1 MRCAYGVRCSAWII
15 HYGLLT
21 LIARGFA
28 MTLHF
33 SNLASRFVGQTGTRL
48 LMDDLGEVLES
59 DRDICNLGGGNP
71 ARIPAMQD
79 IFREAMR
86 AQLDDGSFDRLSSA
100 YDGPQGYRPFL
111 RAVADLFRTRFGWQI
126 SDDNVAV
133 TAGSQSSFF
142 ILFNLL
148 TGTCADGRDR
158 HLRLPMTPEYI
169 GYGDLT
175 AVPEAVQSSRPHIEM
190 LDEHSFKYHIDFSE
204 LHLGEDTGAV
214 CVSRPTN
221 PTGNV
226 ISNAELHTLLDMTRA
241 ADVPLIID
249 NAYGAPFPDIMF
261 SAGEPVYDEHV
272 IYCMS
277 LSKLG
282 LPGLRTGIVIARAE
296 IIEAVRSFNAILT
309 LSSSSLGAS
318 LVTPLFESGEVLRLA
333 RDVVRPFYLERVTQA
348 VAWCHRYLA
357 GCPFRIHVPEG
368 AIFLWLWFEDLPIT
382 AQAMYTRLKQRNV
395 LVIPGQ
401 FFFPGLHQDWPHKD
415 QCLRISY
422 AQSAREVEQG
432 IAIIAEE
439 VRRAY
444 QQG

>member
-1 MRCAYGVRCSAWII
+1 MA
-15 HYGLLT
+15 
-21 LIARGFA
+21 
-28 MTLHF
+28 LHF

-79 IFREAMR
+79 IFREAMQR
-86 AQLDDGSFDRLSSA
+86 QLDDGSFDRLSSA

-111 RAVADLFRTRFGWQI
+111 RAVAELFRNRFGWQV

-148 TGTCADGRDR
+148 TGDCADGRHR
-158 HLRLPMTPEYI
+158 HLRLPLTPEYI

-175 AVPEAVQSSRPHIEM
+175 AEPQAIQSSRPRIEL
-190 LDEHSFKYHIDFSE
+190 LDEHSFKYHIDFSAMCIDD
-204 LHLGEDTGAV
+204 DTGAV

-226 ISNAELHTLLDMTRA
+226 ISNGELQTLLEMTRSA
-241 ADVPLIID
+241 EVPLIID

-261 SAGEPVYDEHV
+261 SAGDPVYDEHV

-282 LPGLRTGIVIARAE
+282 LPGLRTGIVIARPE

-309 LSSSSLGAS
+309 LASSSLGAS
-318 LVTPLFESGEVLRLA
+318 LVTPLFESGAVLSLA
-333 RDVVRPFYLERVTQA
+333 RDVVRPFYLARVTQA

-357 GCPFRIHVPEG
+357 GCNYRIHVPEG
-368 AIFLWLWFEDLPIT
+368 AIFLWLWFEGLPISS
-382 AQAMYTRLKQRNV
+382 QELYTRLKLRNV

-401 FFFPGLHQDWPHKD
+401 FFFPGLHEDWDHKH

-439 VRRAY
+439 VRRACAR
-444 QQG
+444 G

>member
-1 MRCAYGVRCSAWII
+1 MA
-15 HYGLLT
+15 
-21 LIARGFA
+21 
-28 MTLHF
+28 LHF

-48 LMDDLGEVLES
+48 LMDDLGEVLDS

-71 ARIPAMQD
+71 ARIPAMQE

-86 AQLDDGSFDRLSSA
+86 AQLEDGSFDRLSSA

-111 RAVADLFRTRFGWQI
+111 RAVAKLFRNRFGWQVNE
-126 SDDNVAV
+126 DNVAV

-148 TGTCADGRDR
+148 TGDCADGRTR

-175 AVPEAVQSSRPHIEM
+175 VSPASIQSSRPLIEL
-190 LDEHSFKYHIDFSE
+190 LDEHSFKYHIDFSRM
-204 LHLGEDTGAV
+204 HIDEDTGAV

-226 ISNAELHTLLDMTRA
+226 ISNDELGTLLEMTRL

-249 NAYGAPFPDIMF
+249 NAYGAPFPGIMF
-261 SAGEPVYDEHV
+261 SAAEPVFDEHV

-282 LPGLRTGIVIARAE
+282 LPGLRTGIVIARPE

-309 LSSSSLGAS
+309 LASSSLGAS
-318 LVTPLFESGEVLRLA
+318 LVTSLFESGEVLTLA
-333 RDVVRPFYLERVTQA
+333 TQVVRPFYLARVTQA
-348 VAWCHRYLA
+348 VDWCHRYLV
-357 GCPFRIHVPEG
+357 GCPYRIHVPQG
-368 AIFLWLWFEDLPIT
+368 AIFLWLWFADLPIS
-382 AQAMYTRLKQRNV
+382 AQELYTRLKQRNV

-401 FFFPGLHQDWPHKD
+401 FFFPGLHDSWEHKD

-444 QQG
+444 TQA

>member
-1 MRCAYGVRCSAWII
+1 MA
-15 HYGLLT
+15 
-21 LIARGFA
+21 
-28 MTLHF
+28 LHLSTF
-33 SNLASRFVGQTGTRL
+33 ASRFVGPTGTRL

-79 IFREAMR
+79 IFRDAMR
-86 AQLDDGSFDRLSSA
+86 AQLEDGGFDRLSSA

-111 RAVADLFRTRFGWQI
+111 RAVARLFHSRFGWRV
-126 SDDNVAV
+126 DADNVAV

-142 ILFNLL
+142 ILFNMLSGL
-148 TGTCADGRDR
+148 GGDGRTR
-158 HLRLPMTPEYI
+158 HLRLPLTPEYI

-175 AVPEAVQSSRPHIEM
+175 VVPQAIRSSRPQIDILH
-190 LDEHSFKYHIDFSE
+190 EHSFKYRIDFSR
-204 LHLGEDTGAV
+204 LRIDEDTGAV

-226 ISNAELHTLLDMTRA
+226 ISAQELHTLLEMTRS

-249 NAYGAPFPDIMF
+249 SAYGAPFPDIMF
-261 SAGEPVYDEHV
+261 TAGDPVFEDHV

-282 LPGLRTGIVIARAE
+282 LPGLRTGIVIARPE

-309 LSSSSLGAS
+309 LASSSMGAS

-333 RDVVRPFYLERVTQA
+333 RDVVKPFYQSRSAQA
-348 VAWCHRYLA
+348 VVWCHRYLA
-357 GCPFRIHVPEG
+357 GCSYRIHVPEG
-368 AIFLWLWFEDLPIT
+368 AIFLWLWFPDLPIT
-382 AQAMYTRLKQRNV
+382 AQALYTRLKARNV
-395 LVIPGQ
+395 LVIPGH
-401 FFFPGLHQDWPHKD
+401 FFFPGLDEDWAHKHE
-415 QCLRISY
+415 CLRISY
-422 AQSAREVEQG
+422 AQSEREVEYG
-432 IAIIAEE
+432 ISIVAEE

-444 QQG
+444 AGA

>member
-1 MRCAYGVRCSAWII
+1 
-15 HYGLLT
+15 
-21 LIARGFA
+21 

-33 SNLASRFVGQTGTRL
+33 SNLASRFVGETGTRL
-48 LMDDLGEVLES
+48 LMDDLGEVLDS

-71 ARIPAMQD
+71 ARIPAMQE
-79 IFREAMR
+79 IFRDAMR
-86 AQLDDGSFDRLSSA
+86 RQIEDGSFDRLSSV

-111 RAVADLFRTRFGWQI
+111 RAVAALFRDRFGWQV
-126 SDDNVAV
+126 DADNVAV

-148 TGTCADGRDR
+148 SGVCADGRSR
-158 HLRLPMTPEYI
+158 HMRLPLTPEYI

-175 AVPEAVQSSRPHIEM
+175 ASPDAIQSSRPLIEL
-190 LDEHSFKYHIDFSE
+190 LDEHSFKYRIDFSQMKV
-204 LHLGEDTGAV
+204 DANTGAV

-226 ISNAELHTLLDMTRA
+226 ISSDELQTLLDMTRA

-261 SAGEPVYDEHV
+261 SAGDPVYDEHV

-282 LPGLRTGIVIARAE
+282 LAGLRTGIIIARPE
-296 IIEAVRSFNAILT
+296 IIKAVRSFNAILT
-309 LSSSSLGAS
+309 LAPSSLGAS
-318 LVTPLFESGEVLRLA
+318 LVTELFESGEVLRLSK
-333 RDVVRPFYLERVTQA
+333 DIVRPFYQA
-348 VAWCHRYLA
+348 RARHAMSWCQRYLA
-357 GCPFRIHVPEG
+357 GCPYRIHVAEG
-368 AIFLWLWFEDLPIT
+368 AIFLWLWFPDLPIT
-382 AQAMYTRLKQRNV
+382 THELYTRLKLRNV

-401 FFFPGLHQDWPHKD
+401 FFFPGLHQAWEHKD

-422 AQSAREVEQG
+422 AQSAREVEHG
-432 IAIIAEE
+432 ISVMAEE
-439 VRRAY
+439 VHRAY
-444 QQG
+444 NRS

>member
-1 MRCAYGVRCSAWII
+1 
-15 HYGLLT
+15 
-21 LIARGFA
+21 
-28 MTLHF
+28 
-33 SNLASRFVGQTGTRL
+33 
-48 LMDDLGEVLES
+48 
-59 DRDICNLGGGNP
+59 
-71 ARIPAMQD
+71 MQD

-86 AQLDDGSFDRLSSA
+86 AQLEDGSFDRLSSA

-111 RAVADLFRTRFGWQI
+111 RAVANLFRNRFGWQVT
-126 SDDNVAV
+126 DENVAV

-148 TGTCADGRDR
+148 TGACADGRTR
-158 HLRLPMTPEYI
+158 YLRLPLTPEYI

-175 AVPEAVQSSRPHIEM
+175 AAPESIQSSRPRIEL
-190 LDEHSFKYHIDFSE
+190 LDAHSFKYHIDFSAMSIDE
-204 LHLGEDTGAV
+204 NTGAV

-226 ISNAELHTLLDMTRA
+226 ISNDELQTLLTITRD

-249 NAYGAPFPDIMF
+249 NAYGVPFPDIMF
-261 SAGEPVYDEHV
+261 AAGEPVFEPHV

-282 LPGLRTGIVIARAE
+282 LPGLRTGIVIARRE

-318 LVTPLFESGEVLRLA
+318 LVTPLFESGDVLTLA
-333 RDVVRPFYLERVTQA
+333 REVVRPFYLARVTQA
-348 VAWCHRYLA
+348 VEWCHRYLV
-357 GCPFRIHVPEG
+357 GCPYRIHVPEG
-368 AIFLWLWFEDLPIT
+368 AIFLWLWFENLPIT
-382 AQAMYTRLKQRNV
+382 AQELYTRLKQRNV

-401 FFFPGLHQDWPHKD
+401 FFFPGLHETWAHKD

-444 QQG
+444 DRG

>member
-1 MRCAYGVRCSAWII
+1 
-15 HYGLLT
+15 
-21 LIARGFA
+21 

-33 SNLASRFVGQTGTRL
+33 SNLAARFVGQTGTRL

-71 ARIPAMQD
+71 ARIPAMQEV
-79 IFREAMR
+79 FRDAMR
-86 AQLDDGSFDRLSSA
+86 RHLDDGSFDRLSSV

-111 RAVADLFRTRFGWQI
+111 RAVADLFRHRFGWQI
-126 SDDNVAV
+126 NDDNVAV

-148 TGTCADGRDR
+148 SGECADGRHR

-175 AVPEAVQSSRPHIEM
+175 AAPAAIQSSRPRIER
-190 LDEHSFKYHIDFSE
+190 LDEHSFKYHIDFSSVVIDA
-204 LHLGEDTGAV
+204 DTGAV

-226 ISNAELHTLLDMTRA
+226 ISNEELRTLLDMTRT

-261 SAGEPVYDEHV
+261 TAADPVYDQHV

-282 LPGLRTGIVIARAE
+282 LPGLRTGIVIARPE
-296 IIEAVRSFNAILT
+296 IIEAMRSFNAILT
-309 LSSSSLGAS
+309 LASSSLGAS
-318 LVTPLFESGEVLRLA
+318 LVTSLFESGEVLTLA
-333 RDVVRPFYLERVTQA
+333 RDVVRPFYEARVTQA

-382 AQAMYTRLKQRNV
+382 AQELYTRLKRRNV

-401 FFFPGLHQDWPHKD
+401 FFFPGLHEDWEHKH

-432 IAIIAEE
+432 IAVIAEE
-439 VRRAY
+439 VRHAY
-444 QQG
+444 ARG

>member
-1 MRCAYGVRCSAWII
+1 MACP
-15 HYGLLT
+15 L
-21 LIARGFA
+21 A

-33 SNLASRFVGQTGTRL
+33 SNLAARFVGQTGTRL

-71 ARIPAMQD
+71 ARIPAMQT
-79 IFREAMR
+79 IFREAMQT
-86 AQLDDGSFDRLSSA
+86 QLTDGSFDRLSSV

-111 RAVADLFRTRFGWQI
+111 RAVADLFRKHFGWRV
-126 SDDNVAV
+126 SDENVAV

-148 TGTCADGRDR
+148 TGPCADGRTR
-158 HLRLPMTPEYI
+158 HLRLPLTPEYI

-175 AVPEAVQSSRPHIEM
+175 ADPQAIQSSRPRIQ
-190 LDEHSFKYHIDFSE
+190 LLGQHSFKYHIDFS
-204 LHLGEDTGAV
+204 GVRIDEDTGAV

-226 ISNAELHTLLDMTRA
+226 ISNDELQSLLAMTRA
-241 ADVPLIID
+241 AEVPLIID

-261 SAGEPVYDEHV
+261 AAGDPVYEQHV

-282 LPGLRTGIVIARAE
+282 LPGLRTGIVIARPE
-296 IIEAVRSFNAILT
+296 IIAAVRSFNAILT
-309 LSSSSLGAS
+309 LASSSLGAS
-318 LVTPLFESGEVLRLA
+318 LVTSLFTSGEVLRLA
-333 RDVVRPFYLERVTQA
+333 REVVRPFYLARVTQA
-348 VAWCHRYLA
+348 VEWCHRYLA
-357 GCPFRIHVPEG
+357 GCPYRIHVPEG
-368 AIFLWLWFEDLPIT
+368 AIFLWLWFADLPIT
-382 AQAMYTRLKQRNV
+382 AQTLYTRLKQRNV

-401 FFFPGLHQDWPHKD
+401 FFFPGLHEDWQHKH
-415 QCLRISY
+415 QCVRISY
-422 AQSAREVEQG
+422 AQSASEVEQG
-432 IAIIAEE
+432 IAIIGEE

-444 QQG
+444 AGG

>member
-1 MRCAYGVRCSAWII
+1 MA
-15 HYGLLT
+15 
-21 LIARGFA
+21 
-28 MTLHF
+28 LHF
-33 SNLASRFVGQTGTRL
+33 SSLASRFVGPTGTRL

-79 IFREAMR
+79 IFHQAMEQ
-86 AQLDDGSFDRLSSA
+86 QLADGSFDRLSSV

-111 RAVADLFRTRFGWQI
+111 RAVATLFRTRFGWQI
-126 SDDNVAV
+126 TDDNVAV

-148 TGTCADGRDR
+148 TGECADGRRR

-175 AVPEAVQSSRPHIEM
+175 ATPAAIQSSRPRIER
-190 LDEHSFKYHIDFSE
+190 LDEHSFKYHIDFSSVDIND
-204 LHLGEDTGAV
+204 DTGAV

-226 ISNAELHTLLDMTRA
+226 ISNDELHTLLEMTRA

-261 SAGEPVYDEHV
+261 SAGDPVFDQHV

-282 LPGLRTGIVIARAE
+282 LPGLRTGIVIARPE
-296 IIEAVRSFNAILT
+296 IIEAVRSFNAILS
-309 LSSSSLGAS
+309 LASSSLGAS
-318 LVTPLFESGEVLRLA
+318 LVTSLFESGEVLRLA
-333 RDVVRPFYLERVTQA
+333 REVVRPFYLERVTQA

-357 GCPFRIHVPEG
+357 GCPFRIHAPEG
-368 AIFLWLWFEDLPIT
+368 AIFLWLWFEGLPIT
-382 AQAMYTRLKQRNV
+382 AQALYTRLKERNV

-401 FFFPGLHQDWPHKD
+401 FFFPGLHEEWEHKS

-444 QQG
+444 ARG

>member
-1 MRCAYGVRCSAWII
+1 MA
-15 HYGLLT
+15 
-21 LIARGFA
+21 
-28 MTLHF
+28 LHF
-33 SNLASRFVGQTGTRL
+33 SSLASRFVGPTGTRL

-79 IFREAMR
+79 IFHQAMEQ
-86 AQLDDGSFDRLSSA
+86 QLADGSFDRLSSV

-111 RAVADLFRTRFGWQI
+111 RAVATLFRTRFGWQI
-126 SDDNVAV
+126 TDDNVAV

-148 TGTCADGRDR
+148 TGECADGRRR

-175 AVPEAVQSSRPHIEM
+175 ATLAAIQSSRPRIER
-190 LDEHSFKYHIDFSE
+190 LDEHSFKYHIDFSSVDIND
-204 LHLGEDTGAV
+204 DTGAV

-226 ISNAELHTLLDMTRA
+226 ISNDELHTLLEMTRA

-249 NAYGAPFPDIMF
+249 NAYGAPFPGIMF
-261 SAGEPVYDEHV
+261 SAGDPVFDQHV

-282 LPGLRTGIVIARAE
+282 LPGLRTGIVIARPE
-296 IIEAVRSFNAILT
+296 IIEAVRSFNAILS
-309 LSSSSLGAS
+309 LASSSLGAS
-318 LVTPLFESGEVLRLA
+318 LVTSLFESGEVLRLA
-333 RDVVRPFYLERVTQA
+333 REVVRPFYLERVTQA

-357 GCPFRIHVPEG
+357 GCPFRIHAPEG
-368 AIFLWLWFEDLPIT
+368 AIFLWLWFEGLPIT
-382 AQAMYTRLKQRNV
+382 AQALYTRLKERNV

-401 FFFPGLHQDWPHKD
+401 FFFPGLHEEWEHKS

-444 QQG
+444 ARG

>member
-1 MRCAYGVRCSAWII
+1 
-15 HYGLLT
+15 
-21 LIARGFA
+21 

-33 SNLASRFVGQTGTRL
+33 SNLASRFVGETGTRL
-48 LMDDLGEVLES
+48 LMDDLGEVLDS

-71 ARIPAMQD
+71 ARIPAMQE
-79 IFREAMR
+79 IFRDAMR
-86 AQLDDGSFDRLSSA
+86 RQIEDGSFDRLSSV

-111 RAVADLFRTRFGWQI
+111 RAVAALFRDRFGWPV
-126 SDDNVAV
+126 DADNVAV

-148 TGTCADGRDR
+148 SGVCADGRSR
-158 HLRLPMTPEYI
+158 HMRLPLTPEYI

-175 AVPEAVQSSRPHIEM
+175 ASPDAIQSSRPLIEL
-190 LDEHSFKYHIDFSE
+190 LDEHSFKYRIDFSQMKV
-204 LHLGEDTGAV
+204 DANTGAV

-226 ISNAELHTLLDMTRA
+226 ISSDELQTLLDMTRA

-261 SAGEPVYDEHV
+261 SAGDPVYDEHV

-282 LPGLRTGIVIARAE
+282 LAGLRTGIIIARPE
-296 IIEAVRSFNAILT
+296 IIKAVRSFNAILT
-309 LSSSSLGAS
+309 LAPSSLGAS
-318 LVTPLFESGEVLRLA
+318 LVTELFESGEVLRLSK
-333 RDVVRPFYLERVTQA
+333 DIVRPFYQA
-348 VAWCHRYLA
+348 RARHAMSWCQRYLA
-357 GCPFRIHVPEG
+357 GCPYRIHVAEG
-368 AIFLWLWFEDLPIT
+368 AIFLWLWFPDLPIT
-382 AQAMYTRLKQRNV
+382 THELYTRLKLRNV

-401 FFFPGLHQDWPHKD
+401 FFFPGLHQAWEHKD

-422 AQSAREVEQG
+422 AQSAREVEHG
-432 IAIIAEE
+432 ISVMAEE
-439 VRRAY
+439 VHRAY
-444 QQG
+444 NRS